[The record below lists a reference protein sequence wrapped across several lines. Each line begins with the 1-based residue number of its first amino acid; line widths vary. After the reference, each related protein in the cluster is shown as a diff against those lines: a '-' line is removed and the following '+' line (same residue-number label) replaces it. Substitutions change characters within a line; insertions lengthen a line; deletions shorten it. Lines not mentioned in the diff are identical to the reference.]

1 MPLGIAV
8 ANADGV
14 NNGLYSGVAAANTAE
29 RRLEA
34 VTANLANVNASGFKR
49 RATSVASF
57 DTELRATLE
66 RQTAARE
73 SIDFSQGALSATGNP
88 FDLALNG
95 PGFFAVE
102 GPRGELVTRDGRF
115 RVDAEGVLQTAE
127 GFAVAWDGPRGS
139 LDATGEAIS
148 IDADAR
154 VWQGREQRG
163 RLRLVDFAARERLVA
178 LGSGYFAPTRGAG
191 ETEAQ
196 ARVSQGHVEQANVS
210 AVDEMVELIAV
221 QRSFESA
228 TRLLSMIDQSYRRL
242 TNPN

>member
-1 MPLGIAV
+1 M
-8 ANADGV
+8 DH
-14 NNGLYSGVAAANTAE
+14 GLYSGVAAANSAE

-57 DTELRATLE
+57 DTQLRATLA
-66 RQTAARE
+66 RQTSARE
-73 SIDFSQGALSATGNP
+73 TIDFSQGTLSATGNP

-95 PGFFAVE
+95 QGFFAVE

-115 RVDAEGVLQTAE
+115 HVDANGVLQTAE

-139 LDATGEAIS
+139 LDATGEAIT
-148 IDADAR
+148 IDPDAR

-163 RLRLVDFAARERLVA
+163 RLRIVDFAAREQLVA
-178 LGSGYFAPTRGAG
+178 LGSGFFASTRNAG
-191 ETEAQ
+191 EVTAIGQ
-196 ARVSQGHVEQANVS
+196 VRQGHVEQANVS

-242 TNPN
+242 TNPS